1 MQISLLIPAR
11 YQSSRFPGK
20 PLVML
25 AGRTMLRRCW
35 ERCAHVFP
43 PQHIWIAT
51 DDERIVDHC
60 RESGMQVLLT
70 PASCMTGTDRVAA
83 AAKLITADYY
93 LSVQGDEPVIDPQD
107 IAVTRDAALR
117 SPGAILNGFCPIT
130 DPRDHEDRKIPKV
143 VFRQD
148 RRLLYMSRSP
158 IPGSKAPAKIQ
169 ACRQV
174 CIYGFPP
181 AALEV
186 FASTGAKTPLE
197 QLEDIEILRFLELG
211 YEVQM
216 IPLSTSSFSVDLPQ
230 DVLTAERLISQR
242 GL

>member
-70 PASCMTGTDRVAA
+70 PASCMTGTDRVACRESGMQVLLTPASCMTGTDRVAA
-83 AAKLITADYY
+83 AAKLITADY
-93 LSVQGDEPVIDPQD
+93 
-107 IAVTRDAALR
+107 
-117 SPGAILNGFCPIT
+117 
-130 DPRDHEDRKIPKV
+130 
-143 VFRQD
+143 
-148 RRLLYMSRSP
+148 
-158 IPGSKAPAKIQ
+158 
-169 ACRQV
+169 
-174 CIYGFPP
+174 
-181 AALEV
+181 
-186 FASTGAKTPLE
+186 
-197 QLEDIEILRFLELG
+197 
-211 YEVQM
+211 
-216 IPLSTSSFSVDLPQ
+216 
-230 DVLTAERLISQR
+230 
-242 GL
+242 

>member
-1 MQISLLIPAR
+1 
-11 YQSSRFPGK
+11 
-20 PLVML
+20 
-25 AGRTMLRRCW
+25 
-35 ERCAHVFP
+35 
-43 PQHIWIAT
+43 
-51 DDERIVDHC
+51 
-60 RESGMQVLLT
+60 MQVLLT

>member
-1 MQISLLIPAR
+1 
-11 YQSSRFPGK
+11 
-20 PLVML
+20 
-25 AGRTMLRRCW
+25 MLRRCW
-35 ERCAHVFP
+35 ERCAQVFP
-43 PQHIWIAT
+43 PEHIWIAT

-60 RESGMQVLLT
+60 REAGMQVTLT
-70 PASCMTGTDRVAA
+70 PASCLTGTDRVAA
-83 AAKLITADYY
+83 AAKFMTADYY
-93 LSVQGDEPVIDPQD
+93 MSVQGDEPVIDPQD
-107 IAVTRDAALR
+107 IAVTREAALR
-117 SPGAILNGFCPIT
+117 NSGAILNGFCPIT
-130 DPRDHEDRKIPKV
+130 DPQDNEDRKIPKV

-158 IPGSKAPAKIQ
+158 IPGSKAPVQIQ

-181 AALEV
+181 AALEA

-216 IPLSTSSFSVDLPQ
+216 IRLSTSSFSVDVPQ
-230 DVLTAERLISQR
+230 DVLTAERLIRER